1 MGTPFKM
8 RGFSGFGNS
17 PVRQTEFPY
26 SAGAKRLRV
35 KNYNKLN
42 ENYLKS
48 ETDEEVE
55 KNHKL
60 LQEAFIENYVK
71 NSKGAD
77 SGGSKVTNVEKS
89 VEEDKELIAKIK
101 EKFARKENNT
111 GE

>member
-8 RGFSGFGNS
+8 KGFSGFGNS
-17 PVRQTEFPY
+17 PAKQTKFPY
-26 SAGAKRLRV
+26 SAEAKRLRV
-35 KNYNKLN
+35 KNYDKLN
-42 ENYLKS
+42 ENYLNSK
-48 ETDEEVE
+48 TDEEVE

>member
-8 RGFSGFGNS
+8 KGFSGFGNS
-17 PVRQTEFPY
+17 PVKQTEFPY
-26 SAGAKRLRV
+26 SAEAKRLRV
-35 KNYNKLN
+35 KNYDKLN
-42 ENYLKS
+42 ENYLNSK
-48 ETDEEVE
+48 TDEEVK

-60 LQEAFIENYVK
+60 LQESFIENSIK

-77 SGGSKVTNVEKS
+77 SGGSKVTNVKKS
-89 VEEDKELIAKIK
+89 VEEDKKLIAETK

>member
-8 RGFSGFGNS
+8 KGFSGFGNS
-17 PVRQTEFPY
+17 PAKQTKFPY
-26 SAGAKRLRV
+26 SEEAKRLRV
-35 KNYNKLN
+35 KNYDKLN
-42 ENYLKS
+42 ENYLNSK
-48 ETDEEVE
+48 TDEEGK

-89 VEEDKELIAKIK
+89 VEEDKKLIAKMK

>member
-8 RGFSGFGNS
+8 KGFSGFGNS
-17 PVRQTEFPY
+17 PAKQTKFPY
-26 SAGAKRLRV
+26 SEEAKRLRV
-35 KNYNKLN
+35 KNYDKLN
-42 ENYLKS
+42 ENYLNSK
-48 ETDEEVE
+48 TDEEGK

>member
-8 RGFSGFGNS
+8 KGFSGFGNS
-17 PVRQTEFPY
+17 PVKQTEFPY

>member
-17 PVRQTEFPY
+17 PVKQTEFPY
-26 SAGAKRLRV
+26 SAGAKRLSV

>member
-8 RGFSGFGNS
+8 KGFSGFGNS
-17 PVRQTEFPY
+17 PAKQTNFPY
-26 SAGAKRLRV
+26 SEEAKRLRV
-35 KNYNKLN
+35 KNYDKLN
-42 ENYLKS
+42 ENYLNSK
-48 ETDEEVE
+48 TDEEGK

>member
-17 PVRQTEFPY
+17 PVKQTEFPY

>member
-1 MGTPFKM
+1 MRTPFKM
-8 RGFSGFGNS
+8 KGFSGFGNS
-17 PVRQTEFPY
+17 PAKQTEFQY
-26 SAGAKRLRV
+26 SAEAKRLRV
-35 KNYNKLN
+35 KNYDKLN
-42 ENYLKS
+42 ENYLNSK
-48 ETDEEVE
+48 TDEEGK

>member
-8 RGFSGFGNS
+8 KGFSGFGNS
-17 PVRQTEFPY
+17 PAKQTNFPY
-26 SAGAKRLRV
+26 SEEAKRLRV
-35 KNYNKLN
+35 KNYDKLN
-42 ENYLKS
+42 ENYLNS
-48 ETDEEVE
+48 ETDEEGK

-89 VEEDKELIAKIK
+89 VEEDKKLIAKMK